1 MADYAH
7 DMMFGTF
14 LTPAAADPE
23 QVVAL
28 AELTDRSGLDLV
40 TVQDHPYQHAFLDT
54 WTLLSVIAART
65 STVHVSPNVANLPL
79 RDPAI
84 LARAVASLD
93 LLTGG
98 RVELGLGAGAF
109 WDGIVALGHDRLTAA
124 ESVEALAEGIDVI
137 RALWGTGEHGVRAG
151 GRHHHVRGARPG
163 PAPAHDVGIWVGAYK
178 PTMLALTGRLADGW
192 LPSSAYAGPD
202 TLPDMNA
209 RIDDAAFAAGRKP
222 SDVRRLYNISGTF
235 DRAGSRGSDFL
246 QGNAAS
252 WAEQLA
258 DLALAQ
264 GMSGF
269 ILASDD
275 PDTIRRFAAEVAP
288 AVRELVDLERRGELP
303 DLPPRPAAVAA
314 PAAGGFPVR
323 PTPDDG
329 VRRSVERA
337 WDESERPTGPAHD
350 PDRTYHPA
358 ELAGSQHLVAVH
370 DQLREEL
377 RQLRDLVEQVTTGDI
392 DPTAA
397 RNHIAEMTIRQN
409 TWTVGAYCASYCRIV
424 TTHHTI
430 EDMSLFP
437 HLRRADPRLTA
448 VVDRLQHEHG
458 VIHEVLE
465 RVDRA
470 LVAFV
475 DSADAPALRNAV
487 DLLTDALFSHLAYE
501 ERELLEPLARLGAH

>member
-1 MADYAH
+1 MADYGH

-14 LTPAAADPE
+14 LTPTAADPA
-23 QVVAL
+23 QVVEL
-28 AELTDRSGLDLV
+28 AQLTERSGLDLV

-65 STVHVSPNVANLPL
+65 SSVHVSPNVANLPL

-84 LARAVASLD
+84 LARSVASLD

-109 WDGIVALGHDRLTAA
+109 WNGIVALGHERLTTA
-124 ESVEALAEGIDVI
+124 ESIEALAEGIDVI
-137 RALWGTGEHGVRAG
+137 RALWGTGERGVRAG
-151 GRHHHVRGARPG
+151 GRHHHVQGARPG
-163 PAPAHDVGIWVGAYK
+163 PAPAHNVGIWVGAYK
-178 PTMLALTGRLADGW
+178 PKMLALTGRLADGW

-209 RIDDAAFAAGRKP
+209 RVDDAAFAAGRKP
-222 SDVRRLYNISGTF
+222 SDVRRLYNISGAF
-235 DRAGSRGSDFL
+235 DRGAGFL
-246 QGNAAS
+246 QGTAAA

-269 ILASDD
+269 VLASDD
-275 PDTIRRFAAEVAP
+275 PDMIRRFAAEVAP

-303 DLPPRPAAVAA
+303 DLPPRPVERPVATA
-314 PAAGGFPVR
+314 TGGFPVR

-329 VRRSVERA
+329 VRHSLEQA
-337 WDESERPTGPAHD
+337 WDEAERPTGPAHD
-350 PDRTYHPA
+350 PDRAYRPA
-358 ELAGSQHLVAVH
+358 DIAGSQHLVAVH

-377 RQLRDLVEQVTTGDI
+377 RQLRDLVEQVTTGDVA
-392 DPTAA
+392 PATA

-409 TWTVGAYCASYCRIV
+409 SWTVGAYCASYCRIV

-437 HLRRADPRLTA
+437 HLRRADPRLTP
-448 VVDRLQHEHG
+448 VVDRLQQEHG

-465 RVDRA
+465 RVDRS

-475 DSADAPALRNAV
+475 GSADTPALRGAV
-487 DLLTDALFSHLAYE
+487 DLLTDALLSHLSYE
-501 ERELLEPLARLGAH
+501 ERELLEPLARLGMQ